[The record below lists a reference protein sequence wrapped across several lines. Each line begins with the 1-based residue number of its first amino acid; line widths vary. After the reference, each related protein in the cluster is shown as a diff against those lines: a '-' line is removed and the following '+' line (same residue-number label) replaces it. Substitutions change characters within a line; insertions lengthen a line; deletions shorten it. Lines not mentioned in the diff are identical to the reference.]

1 MLNCGVGGKYILNNA
16 KLWCGGKYILVNC
29 GVGGKYILNNAKLW
43 CGGEIYP
50 E

>member
-16 KLWCGGKYILVNC
+16 KLWCGGKYIL
-29 GVGGKYILNNAKLW
+29 NNAKLW